1 MLATK
6 MDPQNTSSFIPKKTM
21 VPGGAFPRSS
31 SLFSFAANL
40 IFVVAIIS
48 LVVVFLY
55 QKYLEG
61 QVSQMSANLSS
72 TRVALQ
78 PNVITELS
86 RSDERIISANDLL
99 NKHVAL
105 SDFFALL
112 QSLTLQNLRFTSF
125 SYSENAQGV
134 LTVSMKGQA
143 PTYST
148 VAVQENI
155 FNNNNNFINPT
166 FSNLDLDDK
175 GNVVFDFQSQLNPK
189 AVSYKEQFDA
199 ANAGTVT
206 APPANNSSPASPATT
221 STTATTTV
229 KTSSTTPTQ

>member
-1 MLATK
+1 
-6 MDPQNTSSFIPKKTM
+6 MDSQNTSSFIPKKTM

-31 SLFSFAANL
+31 SLFSFVANL

-61 QVSQMSANLSS
+61 QISQMSANLSS

-78 PNVITELS
+78 PNVISELS
-86 RSDERIISANDLL
+86 RSDARIISANELL

-134 LTVSMKGQA
+134 LSVSMKGQA
-143 PTYST
+143 PTYAT

-155 FNNNNNFINPT
+155 FNGNSNFINPT

-189 AVSYKEQFDA
+189 VVSYKEQFDA
-199 ANAGTVT
+199 ANGGAVAT
-206 APPANNSSPASPATT
+206 PPASVSSPASPATT
-221 STTATTTV
+221 ATPATTTTTTV
-229 KTSSTTPTQ
+229 KTSSTTPSH